1 MTLTPSSAPRARSP
15 CGRSAAASPSRTSS
29 SGSRCET
36 LGRIFPASAHSHQR
50 LEPHLAERG
59 ISPHRFAG
67 ADAEHAG
74 ALDQQQ
80 IGPGEPD
87 AAGKADHQQPR
98 APGDAAHAVL
108 EHLAADGIEHHV
120 GAAPVGDALDGIA
133 ERLAASRAPDDRRRA
148 PWRPRASPRS
158 TPPRSR
164 SRRASCPSRP
174 RPARRRRRRRAPA
187 APRPA

>member
-1 MTLTPSSAPRARSP
+1 MLGGSFPLPPSPVSALIAD
-15 CGRSAAASPSRTSS
+15 
-29 SGSRCET
+29 
-36 LGRIFPASAHSHQR
+36 F
-50 LEPHLAERG
+50 AERR

-80 IGPGEPD
+80 IGAGEAD

-120 GAAPVGDALDGIA
+120 GAA
-133 ERLAASRAPDDRRRA
+133 
-148 PWRPRASPRS
+148 
-158 TPPRSR
+158 
-164 SRRASCPSRP
+164 
-174 RPARRRRRRRAPA
+174 ARR
-187 APRPA
+187 